1 MGLCPVS
8 QAGPDLGAKPVAL
21 AAAKVV
27 HIDRDEQNRKLLDDT
42 LREIG
47 FRHLAACDNP
57 GQFAV
62 LLGIENPDLVFLD
75 IDAQPDTAFQTIRG
89 IRDGDVGED
98 PFVVIVAMTSRPDV
112 ESVQAALGA
121 GADDMVVKPISS
133 LALQQRIVTQIDNR
147 KEFIATDDYLGPDR
161 RAEVRDLDEA
171 DILSIVVPN
180 GLRFAATGDA
190 AAAPSDDRIQETLHN
205 LSIQKFYHLS
215 QKIARIS
222 GQQRDLMDRSKKA
235 VDSAWAVQEIS
246 EALVDIDALIGQQD
260 FHSVTQ
266 IVASARQALA
276 DIKACG
282 AKATPKNFDL
292 LSAHGHSIGAVLK
305 ESAETAGALVSALER
320 AVSVIGAEPSALAA
334 TPSAAASKAPSEP
347 SSETD
352 SEPKSDAAGAG
363 DPASFKVRL
372 RAWWNGVDPEELL
385 AAEQLEAAEQIE
397 AGAE

>member
-1 MGLCPVS
+1 M
-8 QAGPDLGAKPVAL
+8 
-21 AAAKVV
+21 
-27 HIDRDEQNRKLLDDT
+27 
-42 LREIG
+42 
-47 FRHLAACDNP
+47 
-57 GQFAV
+57 
-62 LLGIENPDLVFLD
+62 LGIENPDLVFLD
-75 IDAQPDTAFQTIRG
+75 IDAQPDKAFQTIRG
-89 IRDGDVGED
+89 IRDGEVGED
-98 PFVVIVAMTSRPDV
+98 PFVVIVALTSRPDV

-133 LALQQRIVTQIDNR
+133 LALQQRIVTQIDSR

-161 RAEVRDLDEA
+161 RAEVRDLDES
-171 DILSIVVPN
+171 DVLSIVVPN

-222 GQQRDLMDRSKKA
+222 GQQRDLMDRSNKV

-266 IVASARQALA
+266 IVNSARQALA
-276 DIKACG
+276 DIEACG
-282 AKATPKNFDL
+282 DKATPKNFDL

-305 ESAETAGALVSALER
+305 ENAETAGALVSALEK
-320 AVSVIGAEPSALAA
+320 AVSVIGAEPSA
-334 TPSAAASKAPSEP
+334 PAAAAQEAPSES

-352 SEPKSDAAGAG
+352 SEPEPDAAGSG
-363 DPASFKVRL
+363 VPASFKVRL
-372 RAWWNGVDPEELL
+372 RAWWNGVDPQE
-385 AAEQLEAAEQIE
+385 LEAAEQIE
-397 AGAE
+397 ASAE

>member
-8 QAGPDLGAKPVAL
+8 QARPEVGAKPVVL
-21 AAAKVV
+21 TTAKVV
-27 HIDRDEQNRKLLDDT
+27 HIDRDEPNRKLLDDT

-47 FRHLAACDNP
+47 FRHLAACDSI

-75 IDAQPDTAFQTIRG
+75 IDAHPDSAYQTIRG
-89 IRDGDVGED
+89 IRDGEIGED

-112 ESVQAALGA
+112 ESVEAALGA

-133 LALQQRIVTQIDNR
+133 LALQQRIVTQIDSR

-161 RAEVRDLDEA
+161 RAEIRDLDES
-171 DILSIVVPN
+171 DLLSIVVPN

-190 AAAPSDDRIQETLHN
+190 AAAPSDDRIQETLQS

-266 IVASARQALA
+266 IVTSARQALA
-276 DIKACG
+276 DIQACG
-282 AKATPKNFDL
+282 ENATPKNFDL

-320 AVSVIGAEPSALAA
+320 AVSVIGAEPSAPAA
-334 TPSAAASKAPSEP
+334 EPAAAAPEAPSEP
-347 SSETD
+347 SSSAD
-352 SEPKSDAAGAG
+352 SEPSPESAGSGA
-363 DPASFKVRL
+363 PASFKVRL
-372 RAWWNGVDPEELL
+372 RAWWNGVDPQE
-385 AAEQLEAAEQIE
+385 LEAAEQIE
-397 AGAE
+397 ASAE

>member
-1 MGLCPVS
+1 VS
-8 QAGPDLGAKPVAL
+8 QAGLEVGAKPIVL
-21 AAAKVV
+21 TTAKVV

-42 LREIG
+42 LRQIG
-47 FRHLAACDNP
+47 FRHLAACENP

-75 IDAQPDTAFQTIRG
+75 IDAQPDAAYQTIRG
-89 IRDGDVGED
+89 IRDGDLGED

-112 ESVQAALGA
+112 ESVEAALGA

-133 LALQQRIVTQIDNR
+133 LALQQRIVTQIDSR

-161 RAEVRDLDEA
+161 RAEIRDLDES

-180 GLRFAATGDA
+180 GLRFAVTGDA
-190 AAAPSDDRIQETLHN
+190 AAAPSEDRIQETLHN

-246 EALVDIDALIGQQD
+246 EALVDIDALIGKQD
-260 FHSVTQ
+260 FRSVTQ
-266 IVASARQALA
+266 IVTSARQALA
-276 DIKACG
+276 DIEACG
-282 AKATPKNFDL
+282 DKATPKNFDL

-305 ESAETAGALVSALER
+305 ESTETAGALISALEK
-320 AVSVIGAEPSALAA
+320 AVSVIGAEPS
-334 TPSAAASKAPSEP
+334 TPAAAPAVAAPKAPSE
-347 SSETD
+347 SSSNTG
-352 SEPKSDAAGAG
+352 SEPEPDANGSG
-363 DPASFKVRL
+363 DPTSFKIRL

-397 AGAE
+397 AGAD